1 MLHLWR
7 DKYCIALSPHRLE
20 VVRRR
25 RGLRPVVD
33 YNFAETFKPSAG
45 ESIWKA
51 SVAALTRFVA
61 STQTSA
67 DVTVVLSN
75 HFVRY
80 LLVPWSDQISSPE
93 EYRNFAAAAFE
104 EIYGTRAAEWEV
116 CVSDERTGSPRLAT
130 AVDKDLLSSIR
141 QAAQGTPLRLSSI
154 QPYLMAA
161 FNQTTQLKKSQNF
174 IFMLVETDLVCFLM
188 AENGQ
193 WQNVTA
199 TTIAGDATPLAVALS
214 ATLERQI
221 FLADLQN
228 SSTLPIFVHAAHHR
242 ELELPAVLGETPQ
255 MLALPIPQGVA
266 AEQFPSIGLA
276 VTAV

>member
-1 MLHLWR
+1 VLHLWR

-20 VVRRR
+20 AVRRK

-33 YNFAETFKPSAG
+33 YNFSESFKPSAG

-51 SVAALTRFVA
+51 SVAALTRFIA
-61 STQTSA
+61 STNASA
-67 DVTVVLSN
+67 DVTIVLSN

-116 CVSDERTGSPRLAT
+116 CVSDERAGSPRLAT
-130 AVDKDLLSSIR
+130 AVDKDLLTGIR
-141 QAAQGTPLRLSSI
+141 QATQGSSLRLRSI

-161 FNQTTQLKKSQNF
+161 FNQTTPLKKSQNF

-199 TTIAGDATPLAVALS
+199 TTIAGDTTPLPLALS
-214 ATLERQI
+214 TALERQI

-228 SSTLPIFVHAAHHR
+228 SSALPIFVHAAHLQG
-242 ELELPAVLGETPQ
+242 LELPAVLGETPQ
-255 MLALPIPQGVA
+255 MLTLPIPQGMA
-266 AEQFPSIGLA
+266 AEQYPSIGLA